1 MTSIQTHH
9 AVETSATPSAIATWL
24 TSTDHKVV
32 GRLYIGTGLVG
43 MLGGLVLAVLVA
55 FERINADSY
64 QILSDA
70 TSVQVLAVARNLLT
84 FGGVVPLLFGLM
96 LAIVP
101 LQLGSRGIA
110 FPRLAMGSFWMWLVG
125 LGMMV
130 ASIIGNGGPGGGNA
144 ELVDLYLAAFIVM
157 LLGLAMAA
165 TSLVVTILT
174 SRTPGMGILRAPL
187 LTWSALVTSVGVLLT
202 VPVLIG
208 TTVYVY
214 VDHRYARLGFG
225 GNKGVN
231 TWIGWALSQPF
242 TYLLAIPALGVVLDA
257 VPVLS
262 RNRLA
267 QRPAAVVA
275 VALVGIAAVSAV
287 TQKTVTLPWGG
298 DGFLSGLGTKIAD
311 LLPFVLLN
319 VLPVFGLL
327 GVLGLSLLTLK
338 EGKPVIAAPLAFSLV
353 GLLGIVLGASSHILG
368 GIEDA
373 GLQGTIYETGSYVGI
388 TFGSVIVAFGALCF
402 WGPKLWGRR
411 ISDKAALPLVLLALG
426 AIGLGSLPYMIAGF
440 ADQPAGL
447 LNGFS
452 YDGPQALWNVLTT
465 IGFTLMLILTA
476 AFTALAFKSFTS
488 GDVAGDDPWD
498 GTTLEWATSSPPPSD
513 NFADVMVV
521 NSATPL
527 ADLKSTST
535 GKDA

>member
-9 AVETSATPSAIATWL
+9 AVETSASTPAIATWL
-24 TSTDHKVV
+24 TSTDHKIV
-32 GRLYIGTGLVG
+32 GRLFIGSGFLG

-55 FERINADSY
+55 VERIDADSY
-64 QILSDA
+64 QILSA
-70 TSVQVLAVARNLLT
+70 STSTQVLAAARNLLT

-110 FPRLAMGSFWMWLVG
+110 FPRLAMGSFWMWLTG
-125 LGMMV
+125 LGIMV
-130 ASIIGNGGPGGGNA
+130 ASIIGNGGPGGGNSD
-144 ELVDLYLAAFIVM
+144 LVNLYLAAFVVM

-174 SRTPGMGILRAPL
+174 SRAPGMGLLRAPL
-187 LTWSALVTSVGVLLT
+187 LTWSSLIGSVAVLLT

-225 GNKGVN
+225 GNKGVS

-242 TYLLAIPALGVVLDA
+242 TYLLAIPALGMVLDA

-267 QRPAAVVA
+267 QRPVAFIAVGV
-275 VALVGIAAVSAV
+275 VGIAAVSAV
-287 TQKTVTLPWGG
+287 TQTAVTLPWGG
-298 DGFLSGLGTKIAD
+298 DGFFDGLGTKIAD

-319 VLPVFGLL
+319 VVPVLGLL

-338 EGKPVIAAPLAFSLV
+338 EGKPMIAAPLAFTLV
-353 GLLGIVLGASSHILG
+353 GVLGILLGAASHILG

-373 GLQGTIYETGSYVGI
+373 GLQGTIFETGSYVGI
-388 TFGSVIVAFGALCF
+388 TFGSFTVALGAVCF

-411 ISDKAALPLVLLALG
+411 IPDKAALPLVVLALG

-440 ADQPAGL
+440 ADQPAAL
-447 LNGFS
+447 VNGFS
-452 YDGPQALWNVLTT
+452 YSGPQALWNILTA
-465 IGFTLMLILTA
+465 IGFTLMLVFTG
-476 AFTALAFKSFTS
+476 AFAALALKSFTS
-488 GDVAGDDPWD
+488 GEVAGDDPWD
-498 GTTLEWATSSPPPSD
+498 GTTLEWATSSPPPTD
-513 NFADVMVV
+513 NFAELMVV

-527 ADLKSTST
+527 ADLKSSST

>member
-9 AVETSATPSAIATWL
+9 AVEASDTTPAIATWL
-24 TSTDHKVV
+24 TSTDHKIV
-32 GRLYIGTGLVG
+32 GRLYIGSGFIGL
-43 MLGGLVLAVLVA
+43 LGGLVLAVLVA
-55 FERINADSY
+55 VERINADSY

-84 FGGVVPLLFGLM
+84 FGGAVPLLFGLM

-110 FPRLAMGSFWMWLVG
+110 FPRLATGSFWMWLTG

-144 ELVDLYLAAFIVM
+144 DLVDLYLAAFIVM

-174 SRTPGMGILRAPL
+174 SRSPGMGILRAPL
-187 LTWSALVTSVGVLLT
+187 LTWSALVTSVSVLLT

-208 TTVYVY
+208 TTAYVY

-242 TYLLAIPALGVVLDA
+242 TFLLAIPALGMVLDA

-267 QRPAAVVA
+267 QRPAAFVA
-275 VALVGIAAVSAV
+275 VGLVGVAAVSAV
-287 TQKTVTLPWGG
+287 TQTTVTLPWGG
-298 DGFLSGLGTKIAD
+298 DSFLSGLGTKIAD
-311 LLPFVLLN
+311 LLPFALLN
-319 VLPVFGLL
+319 GVPVLGLL
-327 GVLGLSLLTLK
+327 GVLALSLLTLK
-338 EGKPVIAAPLAFSLV
+338 EGKPMIAAPLAFSLV
-353 GLLGIVLGASSHILG
+353 GLLGVVLGAASHILG

-373 GLQGTIYETGSYVGI
+373 GLRGTIYETGSYVAV
-388 TFGSVIVAFGALCF
+388 TFGSIIVAFGAVCF

-447 LNGFS
+447 VNGFDYS
-452 YDGPQALWNVLTT
+452 GPQALWNVLTAM
-465 IGFTLMLILTA
+465 GFSLMLLLA
-476 AFTALAFKSFTS
+476 GAFTALALKSFTS
-488 GDVAGDDPWD
+488 GEAAGDDPWD

-513 NFADVMVV
+513 NFVDIMVV

-527 ADLKSTST
+527 ADLKATSN